1 MSSIN
6 LNRLEGRPVVIAER
20 FGFKLTSLRE
30 QVLRL
35 LLEQIKPIKAYDLLS
50 KLKEIRP
57 TAKPPTVYR
66 VLDFLVEHKAV
77 IRLEACNS
85 YILSALET
93 SEETKNSRMTMV
105 FRSRIDGKWV
115 QFSDPSFDQLV
126 MNWENRHNLR
136 LDSGV
141 IELQGE
147 FLPENCH

>member
-1 MSSIN
+1 MSISLSN
-6 LNRLEGRPVVIAER
+6 TEGKPTVIAER

-30 QVLRL
+30 QILNL
-35 LLEQIKPIKAYDLLS
+35 LLQQVKPIKAYDLLA

-57 TAKPPTVYR
+57 SAKPPTVYR

-85 YILSALET
+85 YILSAVET
-93 SEETKNSRMTMV
+93 VEDSKNSRMTMV

-126 MNWENRHNLR
+126 MNWENQHKLR

>member
-1 MSSIN
+1 MSIKMN
-6 LNRLEGRPVVIAER
+6 DTQDGAVVIAER

-30 QVLRL
+30 QIINL
-35 LLEQIKPIKAYDLLS
+35 LLQQVKPIKAYDLLA
-50 KLKEIRP
+50 KLKAIRP
-57 TAKPPTVYR
+57 SAKPPTVYR

-85 YILSALET
+85 YILSAVEKAG
-93 SEETKNSRMTMV
+93 EFHNSRMTMV

-126 MNWENRHNLR
+126 LDWENKHNLR

-147 FLPENCH
+147 FLPDDRH

>member
-1 MSSIN
+1 MSIN
-6 LNRLEGRPVVIAER
+6 LDTPQKNPARIAER

-30 QVLRL
+30 QVLNL
-35 LLEQIKPIKAYDLLS
+35 LLQQNKPIKAYDLLA
-50 KLKEIRP
+50 KLKDIRP
-57 TAKPPTVYR
+57 SAKPPTVYR

-85 YILSALET
+85 YILSAIDTTEQ
-93 SEETKNSRMTMV
+93 SRSSRMTMV

-126 MNWENRHNLR
+126 MDWENKHKLR

-147 FLPENCH
+147 FLPENCR

>member
-1 MSSIN
+1 MSTS
-6 LNRLEGRPVVIAER
+6 LNSTQEGPSAVAER

-30 QVLRL
+30 QVLSL
-35 LLEQIKPIKAYDLLS
+35 LLQQVKPIKAYDLLA

-57 TAKPPTVYR
+57 SAKPPTVYR

-85 YILSALET
+85 YILSAVET
-93 SEETKNSRMTMV
+93 VEDSKNSRMTMV
-105 FRSRIDGKWV
+105 FRSRVDGKWV

-126 MNWENRHNLR
+126 MDWENKHNLR

>member
-1 MSSIN
+1 MSIS
-6 LNRLEGRPVVIAER
+6 LSSTQGKPTVIADR

-30 QVLRL
+30 QILDL
-35 LLEQIKPIKAYDLLS
+35 LLQQVKPIKAYDLLA

-57 TAKPPTVYR
+57 SAKPPTVYR

-85 YILSALET
+85 YILSSVET
-93 SEETKNSRMTMV
+93 VEEYKNSRMTMV

-126 MNWENRHNLR
+126 MNWENQHKLR

>member
-1 MSSIN
+1 MSIN
-6 LNRLEGRPVVIAER
+6 LKNIQDSTAVIAER
-20 FGFKLTSLRE
+20 FGFKMTSLRE
-30 QVLRL
+30 QVVNL
-35 LLEQIKPIKAYDLLS
+35 LLQQTRPIKAYDLLA

-57 TAKPPTVYR
+57 SAKPPTVYR
-66 VLDFLVEHKAV
+66 VLDFLVDHKAV

-85 YILSALET
+85 YILSSLEKA
-93 SEETKNSRMTMV
+93 EEASNSRMTMV
-105 FRSRIDGKWV
+105 FRSKVDGKWV

-126 MNWENRHNLR
+126 MSWEDKHNLR

>member
-1 MSSIN
+1 MSID
-6 LNRLEGRPVVIAER
+6 LENPRKSPATIAER

-30 QVLRL
+30 QVLDL
-35 LLEQIKPIKAYDLLS
+35 LLQQTKPIKAYDLLA

-57 TAKPPTVYR
+57 SAKPPTVYR
-66 VLDFLVEHKAV
+66 VLDFLVEHKSV

-85 YILSALET
+85 YILSAVDTPEQ
-93 SEETKNSRMTMV
+93 SRSSRMTMV

-126 MNWENRHNLR
+126 MDWENKHKLR

-147 FLPENCH
+147 FLPENCR

>member
-1 MSSIN
+1 MSADFNNIQ
-6 LNRLEGRPVVIAER
+6 EGASVVADR

-30 QVLRL
+30 QVLDL
-35 LLEQIKPIKAYDLLS
+35 LLKQDKPIKAYDLLA

-57 TAKPPTVYR
+57 SAKPPTVYR
-66 VLDFLVEHKAV
+66 VLDFLVDHKAV

-85 YILSALET
+85 YILAAVEAKD
-93 SEETKNSRMTMV
+93 EANNSRMTMV
-105 FRSRIDGKWV
+105 FRSRVDGKWV

-126 MNWENRHNLR
+126 MGWENKHNLR